1 MPAFHCG
8 YNIISVNMMH
18 SRKELAEKDR
28 KAVFARDIVTKN
40 PVFTKEHC

>member
-1 MPAFHCG
+1 
-8 YNIISVNMMH
+8 MH

-40 PVFTKEHC
+40 PVFSR